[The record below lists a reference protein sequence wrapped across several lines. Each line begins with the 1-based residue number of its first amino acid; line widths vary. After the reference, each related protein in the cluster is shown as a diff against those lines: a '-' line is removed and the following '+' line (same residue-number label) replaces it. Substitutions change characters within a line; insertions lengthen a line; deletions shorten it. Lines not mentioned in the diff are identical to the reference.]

1 MVDEGIIDTDVASG
15 VSDGLNVEVEDR
27 TFETDGKSVVS
38 DGVDVWVEDAV
49 NVLVVEA
56 GFEEDVKVE
65 DGTLDTDVKSEV
77 DVSITGVEAI
87 EWVLVDIL
95 DEVADLEEICIGFS
109 GVLGKVVEVLE
120 KPKNK
125 LNPFTV

>member
-1 MVDEGIIDTDVASG
+1 M
-15 VSDGLNVEVEDR
+15 
-27 TFETDGKSVVS
+27 
-38 DGVDVWVEDAV
+38 
-49 NVLVVEA
+49 LVVEA

-65 DGTLDTDVKSEV
+65 DGIFDTDVKSVVSGGVDVLVGDAVNVLVVEAAVESYADVEDGTFDTDVKSEV

-120 KPKNK
+120 KPENK